1 MVQNQAYT
9 FILFIINGILIGIL
23 FDIFRI
29 TRKTFKTCDF
39 VTYIQDTIFWI
50 LSGILTLYFIFSFN
64 NGEIRLYIFL
74 GIILGIILYIL
85 SISKHFIKINTF
97 ILTKI
102 KKVIETILLPIKK
115 LLRILLFRPISFIF
129 INFNKIFK
137 RFFTK
142 KLIKLPKIE
151 ETKKDF

>member
-137 RFFTK
+137 CIFTRK
-142 KLIKLPKIE
+142 FIKLTKIE

>member
-1 MVQNQAYT
+1 MIQNQAYT
-9 FILFIINGILIGIL
+9 FMLFIINGISIGIL

-39 VTYIQDTIFWI
+39 ITYIQDTIFWI
-50 LSGILTLYFIFSFN
+50 LSGILTLYFIFIFN

-74 GIILGIILYIL
+74 GIILGIVLYML
-85 SISKHFIKINTF
+85 SISKYFIKINTF
-97 ILTKI
+97 ILEKI
-102 KKVIETILLPIKK
+102 KKVVEIILLPIRKI
-115 LLRILLFRPISFIF
+115 LRILLFRPISFIF

-137 RFFTK
+137 HIFTK
-142 KLIKLPKIE
+142 KLIKLPKTE